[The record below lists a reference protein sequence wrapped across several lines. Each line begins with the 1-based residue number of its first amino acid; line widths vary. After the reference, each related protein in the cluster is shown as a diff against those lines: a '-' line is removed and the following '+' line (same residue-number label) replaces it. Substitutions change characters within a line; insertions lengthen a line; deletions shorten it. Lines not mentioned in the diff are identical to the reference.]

1 MNKHFYFGEVVDGY
15 AVRVLNEREARA
27 GAGLLFV
34 FAILSFLYAYRTM
47 DFRYTSIF
55 ITFFMVDFFIRVL
68 VNPKYAPSL
77 IIGRFFVSRQKP
89 EYVGAVQKRFA
100 WSIGLALSIIMFWLV
115 VMVEMMTPIKIYIC
129 VTCLILLFSE
139 TAFGICIGCVLYN
152 AINQTPL
159 TLCPGGVCEV
169 REKEAIQRIS
179 IPQAIIALSALGM
192 VGTLAYQAFMAT

>member
-77 IIGRFFVSRQKP
+77 IVGRFFVARQKP
-89 EYVGAVQKRFA
+89 EYVGAAQKRFA
-100 WSIGLALSIIMFWLV
+100 WSIGLALSVIMFWLV
-115 VMVEMMTPIKIYIC
+115 VVVEMMTPIKIYIC
-129 VTCLILLFSE
+129 TACLILLFSE

-152 AINQTPL
+152 LIRKTPP

-169 REKEAIQRIS
+169 RQKEEIQRINP
-179 IPQAIIALSALGM
+179 IQATIAVLALG
-192 VGTLAYQAFMAT
+192 VAGFFLYRAIHA

>member
-27 GAGLLFV
+27 AAGLLFV
-34 FAILSFLYAYRTM
+34 FALLSFLYAYRTM

-77 IIGRFFVSRQKP
+77 IVGRFFVSRQTP

-139 TAFGICIGCVLYN
+139 TAFGICIGCVLHN
-152 AINQTPL
+152 WIRKTPP
-159 TLCPGGVCEV
+159 TLCPGAVCEM
-169 REKEAIQRIS
+169 RQKEEIQRINL
-179 IPQAIIALSALGM
+179 IQTIIAVLALGIAGIF
-192 VGTLAYQAFMAT
+192 VYGAVHA

>member
-34 FAILSFLYAYRTM
+34 FAVLSFLYAYRTM

-77 IIGRFFVSRQKP
+77 IVGRFFVARQKP
-89 EYVGAVQKRFA
+89 EYVGAAQKRFA
-100 WSIGLALSIIMFWLV
+100 WSIGLVLSVIMFWLV
-115 VMVEMMTPIKIYIC
+115 VLVEMMTPIKIYIC
-129 VTCLILLFSE
+129 TACLILLFSE

-152 AINQTPL
+152 LIRKTPP

-169 REKEAIQRIS
+169 RQKEEIQRINP
-179 IPQAIIALSALGM
+179 IQATIAVLALG
-192 VGTLAYQAFMAT
+192 VTGFFLYGAIHA

>member
-77 IIGRFFVSRQKP
+77 IIGRFFVSRQQP
-89 EYVGAVQKRFA
+89 EYVGAAQKRFA

-129 VTCLILLFSE
+129 VTCLVLLFSE
-139 TAFGICIGCVLYN
+139 TAVGICIGCVLHN
-152 AINQTPL
+152 WIRKTPP

-169 REKEAIQRIS
+169 RQKDEMQRINPIQAS
-179 IPQAIIALSALGM
+179 IAVLALGIAG
-192 VGTLAYQAFMAT
+192 VFLYGAVHA

>member
-15 AVRVLNEREARA
+15 VVRVLNEREARA

-77 IIGRFFVSRQKP
+77 IVGRFFVARQKP
-89 EYVGAVQKRFA
+89 EYVGAAQKRFA
-100 WSIGLALSIIMFWLV
+100 WSIGLVLSVIMFWLV
-115 VMVEMMTPIKIYIC
+115 VVVEMMTPIKIYIC
-129 VTCLILLFSE
+129 TACLILLFSE

-152 AINQTPL
+152 LIRKTPP

-169 REKEAIQRIS
+169 RQKEEIQRINP
-179 IPQAIIALSALGM
+179 IQATIAVLALGM
-192 VGTLAYQAFMAT
+192 AGFFLFGAIHA

>member
-77 IIGRFFVSRQKP
+77 IVGRFFVARQKP
-89 EYVGAVQKRFA
+89 EYVGAAQKRFA
-100 WSIGLALSIIMFWLV
+100 WSTGLVLSIIMFWLV
-115 VMVEMMTPIKIYIC
+115 VVVEMMTPIKIYIC
-129 VTCLILLFSE
+129 TACLILLFSE

-152 AINQTPL
+152 LIRKTPP

-169 REKEAIQRIS
+169 RQKEEIQRINP
-179 IPQAIIALSALGM
+179 IQATIAVLALG
-192 VGTLAYQAFMAT
+192 VAGFFLYRAIHA

>member
-77 IIGRFFVSRQKP
+77 IVGRFFVARQKP
-89 EYVGAVQKRFA
+89 EYVGAAQKRFA
-100 WSIGLALSIIMFWLV
+100 WSIGLVLSIIMFWLV
-115 VMVEMMTPIKIYIC
+115 VVVEMMTPIKIYIC
-129 VTCLILLFSE
+129 TACLILLFSE

-152 AINQTPL
+152 LIRKTPP

-169 REKEAIQRIS
+169 RQKEEIQRINP
-179 IPQAIIALSALGM
+179 IQATIAVLALG
-192 VGTLAYQAFMAT
+192 VAGFFLYRAIHA

>member
-77 IIGRFFVSRQKP
+77 IVGRFFVARQKP
-89 EYVGAVQKRFA
+89 EYVGAAQKRFA
-100 WSIGLALSIIMFWLV
+100 WSIGLVLSIIMFWLV
-115 VMVEMMTPIKIYIC
+115 VVVEMMTPIKIYIC
-129 VTCLILLFSE
+129 TACLILLFSE

-152 AINQTPL
+152 LIRKTPP
-159 TLCPGGVCEV
+159 TLCPGRVCEV
-169 REKEAIQRIS
+169 RQKEEIQRINP
-179 IPQAIIALSALGM
+179 IQATIAVLALG
-192 VGTLAYQAFMAT
+192 VAGFFLYRAIHA

>member
-1 MNKHFYFGEVVDGY
+1 MSKHCYFGEVVDGY

-27 GAGLLFV
+27 GAGILFV
-34 FAILSFLYAYRTM
+34 FAILSFLYAFRTM

-55 ITFFMVDFFIRVL
+55 ITFFMVDFFIRVV

-77 IIGRFFVSRQKP
+77 IVGRFFVSRQKP
-89 EYVGAVQKRFA
+89 EYVGAAQKRFA
-100 WSIGLALSIIMFWLV
+100 WSIGLALSVVMFALV
-115 VMVEMMTPIKIYIC
+115 VIMEMMTPIKIYIC

-152 AINQTPL
+152 LISKTPP

-169 REKEAIQRIS
+169 RVKEDIQRIN
-179 IPQAIIALSALGM
+179 PLQTAIALSALGI
-192 VGTLAYQAFMAT
+192 VGFFTYGALHA

>member
-15 AVRVLNEREARA
+15 VVRVLNEREARA

-77 IIGRFFVSRQKP
+77 IVGRFFVARQKP
-89 EYVGAVQKRFA
+89 EYVGAAQKRFA
-100 WSIGLALSIIMFWLV
+100 WSIGLVLSIIMFWLV
-115 VMVEMMTPIKIYIC
+115 VVVEMMTPIKIYIC
-129 VTCLILLFSE
+129 TACLILLFSE

-152 AINQTPL
+152 LIRKTPP

-169 REKEAIQRIS
+169 RQKEEIQRINP
-179 IPQAIIALSALGM
+179 IQATIAVLALG
-192 VGTLAYQAFMAT
+192 VAGFFLYGAIHA

>member
-77 IIGRFFVSRQKP
+77 IVGRFFVSRQTP
-89 EYVGAVQKRFA
+89 EYVGAAQKRFA
-100 WSIGLALSIIMFWLV
+100 WSIGLALSLIMFALV
-115 VMVEMMTPIKIYIC
+115 VVLEMMTPVKIYIC

-139 TAFGICIGCVLYN
+139 TAFGICIGCSLHN
-152 AINQTPL
+152 LIRKTPP

-169 REKEAIQRIS
+169 RCKEDIQRIS
-179 IPQAIIALSALGM
+179 LLQTLIALGALAV
-192 VGTLAYQAFMAT
+192 VGVLSYQAFNA

>member
-77 IIGRFFVSRQKP
+77 IVGRFFVARQKP
-89 EYVGAVQKRFA
+89 EYVGAAQKRFA
-100 WSIGLALSIIMFWLV
+100 WSIGLTLSIIMFWLV
-115 VMVEMMTPIKIYIC
+115 VVVEMMTPIKIYIC
-129 VTCLILLFSE
+129 TACLILLFSE

-152 AINQTPL
+152 LIRKTPP

-169 REKEAIQRIS
+169 RQKEEIQRINP
-179 IPQAIIALSALGM
+179 IQATIAVLALGM
-192 VGTLAYQAFMAT
+192 AGFFLYGAIHA

>member
-77 IIGRFFVSRQKP
+77 IVGRFFVARQKP
-89 EYVGAVQKRFA
+89 EYVGAAQKRFA
-100 WSIGLALSIIMFWLV
+100 WSIGLVLSVIMFWLV
-115 VMVEMMTPIKIYIC
+115 VVVEMMTPIKIYIC
-129 VTCLILLFSE
+129 TACLILLFSE

-152 AINQTPL
+152 LVRKTPP

-169 REKEAIQRIS
+169 RQKEEIQRINP
-179 IPQAIIALSALGM
+179 IQATIAVLALG
-192 VGTLAYQAFMAT
+192 VTGFFLYGAIHA

>member
-77 IIGRFFVSRQKP
+77 IVGRFFVARQKP
-89 EYVGAVQKRFA
+89 EYVGAAQKRFA
-100 WSIGLALSIIMFWLV
+100 WSIGLVLSIIMFWLV
-115 VMVEMMTPIKIYIC
+115 VVVEMMTPIKIYIC
-129 VTCLILLFSE
+129 TACLILLFSE

-152 AINQTPL
+152 LIRKTPP

-169 REKEAIQRIS
+169 RQKEEIQRINP
-179 IPQAIIALSALGM
+179 IQATIAVLALG
-192 VGTLAYQAFMAT
+192 VAGFFLYGAIHA

>member
-77 IIGRFFVSRQKP
+77 IVGRFFVARQKP
-89 EYVGAVQKRFA
+89 EYVGAAQKRFA
-100 WSIGLALSIIMFWLV
+100 WSIGLVLSVIMFWLV
-115 VMVEMMTPIKIYIC
+115 VVVEMMTPIKIYIC
-129 VTCLILLFSE
+129 TACLILLFSE

-152 AINQTPL
+152 LIRKTPP

-169 REKEAIQRIS
+169 RQKEEIQRINP
-179 IPQAIIALSALGM
+179 IQATIAVLALG
-192 VGTLAYQAFMAT
+192 VAGFFIYRAIHA

>member
-77 IIGRFFVSRQKP
+77 IVGRFFVARQKP
-89 EYVGAVQKRFA
+89 EYVGAAQKRFA

-115 VMVEMMTPIKIYIC
+115 VVVEMMTPVKIYIC
-129 VTCLILLFSE
+129 TACLILLFSE

-152 AINQTPL
+152 LIRKTPP

-169 REKEAIQRIS
+169 RQKEEIQRINP
-179 IPQAIIALSALGM
+179 IQTTIAVLALG
-192 VGTLAYQAFMAT
+192 VAGFFLYGAIHA

>member
-77 IIGRFFVSRQKP
+77 IVGRFFVARQKP
-89 EYVGAVQKRFA
+89 EYVGAAQKRFA
-100 WSIGLALSIIMFWLV
+100 WSIGLVLSIIMFWLV
-115 VMVEMMTPIKIYIC
+115 VVVEMMTPIKIYIC
-129 VTCLILLFSE
+129 TACLILLFSE

-152 AINQTPL
+152 LVRKTPP

-169 REKEAIQRIS
+169 RQKEEIQRINP
-179 IPQAIIALSALGM
+179 IQATIAVLALG
-192 VGTLAYQAFMAT
+192 VAGFFLYRAIHA

>member
-77 IIGRFFVSRQKP
+77 IVGRFFVARQKP
-89 EYVGAVQKRFA
+89 EYVGAAQKRFA

-115 VMVEMMTPIKIYIC
+115 VVVEMMTPIKIYIC
-129 VTCLILLFSE
+129 TACLILLFSE

-152 AINQTPL
+152 LIRKTPP

-169 REKEAIQRIS
+169 RQKEEIQRINP
-179 IPQAIIALSALGM
+179 IQATITVLALG
-192 VGTLAYQAFMAT
+192 VAGFFLYGAIHA

>member
-77 IIGRFFVSRQKP
+77 IVGRFFVARQKP
-89 EYVGAVQKRFA
+89 EYVGAAQKRFA
-100 WSIGLALSIIMFWLV
+100 WSIGLTLSIIMFWLV
-115 VMVEMMTPIKIYIC
+115 VVVEMMTPIKIYIC
-129 VTCLILLFSE
+129 TACLILLFSE

-152 AINQTPL
+152 LIRKTPP

-169 REKEAIQRIS
+169 RQKEEIQRINP
-179 IPQAIIALSALGM
+179 IQATIAVLALG
-192 VGTLAYQAFMAT
+192 VAGFFLYGAIHA

>member
-77 IIGRFFVSRQKP
+77 IVGRFFVARQKP
-89 EYVGAVQKRFA
+89 EYVGAAQKRFA
-100 WSIGLALSIIMFWLV
+100 WSIGLTLSIIMFWLV
-115 VMVEMMTPIKIYIC
+115 VVVEMMTPIKIYIC
-129 VTCLILLFSE
+129 TACLILLFSE

-152 AINQTPL
+152 LVRKTPP

-169 REKEAIQRIS
+169 RQKEEIQRINP
-179 IPQAIIALSALGM
+179 IQATIAVLALG
-192 VGTLAYQAFMAT
+192 VAGFFLYGAIHA

>member
-77 IIGRFFVSRQKP
+77 IVGRFFVSRQTP
-89 EYVGAVQKRFA
+89 EYVGAAQKRFA
-100 WSIGLALSIIMFWLV
+100 WSIGLALSLIMFALV
-115 VMVEMMTPIKIYIC
+115 VVLEMMTPVKIYIC

-139 TAFGICIGCVLYN
+139 TAFGICIGCVLHN
-152 AINQTPL
+152 LIRKTPA

-169 REKEAIQRIS
+169 RCKEDIQRINLLQTV
-179 IPQAIIALSALGM
+179 IVLVALAVVGALS
-192 VGTLAYQAFMAT
+192 YQAFNA

>member
-77 IIGRFFVSRQKP
+77 IIGRFFVSRQQP
-89 EYVGAVQKRFA
+89 EYVGAAQKRFA

-129 VTCLILLFSE
+129 VTCLVLLFSE
-139 TAFGICIGCVLYN
+139 TAVGICIGCVLHN
-152 AINQTPL
+152 WIRKTPP

-169 REKEAIQRIS
+169 RQKDEIQRINPIQAS
-179 IPQAIIALSALGM
+179 IAVLALGIAG
-192 VGTLAYQAFMAT
+192 VFLYGAVHA

>member
-77 IIGRFFVSRQKP
+77 IVGRFFVARQKP
-89 EYVGAVQKRFA
+89 EYVGAAQKRFA

-115 VMVEMMTPIKIYIC
+115 VVVEMMTPIKIYIC
-129 VTCLILLFSE
+129 TACLILLFSE

-152 AINQTPL
+152 LIRKAPP

-169 REKEAIQRIS
+169 RQKEEIQRINP
-179 IPQAIIALSALGM
+179 IQATIAVLALG
-192 VGTLAYQAFMAT
+192 VAGFFLYRAIHA

>member
-77 IIGRFFVSRQKP
+77 IVGRFFVARQKP
-89 EYVGAVQKRFA
+89 EYVGAAQKRFA
-100 WSIGLALSIIMFWLV
+100 WSIGLVLSVIMFWLV
-115 VMVEMMTPIKIYIC
+115 VVVEMMTPIKIYIC
-129 VTCLILLFSE
+129 TACLILLFSE

-152 AINQTPL
+152 LVRKTPP

-169 REKEAIQRIS
+169 RQKEEIQRINP
-179 IPQAIIALSALGM
+179 IQATIAVLALG
-192 VGTLAYQAFMAT
+192 VAGFFLYRAIHA

>member
-68 VNPKYAPSL
+68 VNPK
-77 IIGRFFVSRQKP
+77 
-89 EYVGAVQKRFA
+89 
-100 WSIGLALSIIMFWLV
+100 
-115 VMVEMMTPIKIYIC
+115 
-129 VTCLILLFSE
+129 
-139 TAFGICIGCVLYN
+139 
-152 AINQTPL
+152 
-159 TLCPGGVCEV
+159 
-169 REKEAIQRIS
+169 
-179 IPQAIIALSALGM
+179 
-192 VGTLAYQAFMAT
+192 

>member
-77 IIGRFFVSRQKP
+77 IVGRFFVARQKP
-89 EYVGAVQKRFA
+89 EYVGAAQKRFA
-100 WSIGLALSIIMFWLV
+100 WSIGLALSVIMFWLV
-115 VMVEMMTPIKIYIC
+115 VVVEMMTPIKIYIC
-129 VTCLILLFSE
+129 TACLILLFSE

-152 AINQTPL
+152 LVRKTPP

-169 REKEAIQRIS
+169 RQKEEIQRINP
-179 IPQAIIALSALGM
+179 IQATIAVLALG
-192 VGTLAYQAFMAT
+192 VTGFFLYGAIHA

>member
-55 ITFFMVDFFIRVL
+55 ITFFLVDFFIRVL

-77 IIGRFFVSRQKP
+77 IVGRFFVARQKP
-89 EYVGAVQKRFA
+89 EYVGAAQKRFA
-100 WSIGLALSIIMFWLV
+100 WSIGLVLSIIMFWLV
-115 VMVEMMTPIKIYIC
+115 VVVEMMTPIKIYIC
-129 VTCLILLFSE
+129 TACLILLFSE

-152 AINQTPL
+152 LIHKTPP

-169 REKEAIQRIS
+169 RQKEEIQRINP
-179 IPQAIIALSALGM
+179 IQTTIAVLALG
-192 VGTLAYQAFMAT
+192 VAGFFLYRAIHA

>member
-77 IIGRFFVSRQKP
+77 IVGRFFVARQKP
-89 EYVGAVQKRFA
+89 EYVGAAQKRFA
-100 WSIGLALSIIMFWLV
+100 WSIGLVLSVIMFWLV
-115 VMVEMMTPIKIYIC
+115 VVVEMMTPIKIYIC
-129 VTCLILLFSE
+129 TACLILLFSE

-152 AINQTPL
+152 LIRKTPP

-169 REKEAIQRIS
+169 RQKEEIQRINP
-179 IPQAIIALSALGM
+179 IQTTIAVLALG
-192 VGTLAYQAFMAT
+192 VAGFFLYRAIHA

>member
-77 IIGRFFVSRQKP
+77 IVGRFFVARQKP
-89 EYVGAVQKRFA
+89 EYVGAAQKRFA
-100 WSIGLALSIIMFWLV
+100 WSIGLVLSVIMFWLV
-115 VMVEMMTPIKIYIC
+115 VVVEMMTPIKIYIC
-129 VTCLILLFSE
+129 TACLILLFSE

-152 AINQTPL
+152 LIRKTPP
-159 TLCPGGVCEV
+159 TLCPGGVCEM
-169 REKEAIQRIS
+169 RQKEEIQRINP
-179 IPQAIIALSALGM
+179 IQATIAVLALG
-192 VGTLAYQAFMAT
+192 VAGFFLYRAIHA

>member
-15 AVRVLNEREARA
+15 VVRVLNEREARA

-77 IIGRFFVSRQKP
+77 IVGRFFVARQKP
-89 EYVGAVQKRFA
+89 EYVGAAQKRFA
-100 WSIGLALSIIMFWLV
+100 WSIGLVLSIIMFWLV
-115 VMVEMMTPIKIYIC
+115 VVVEMMTPIKIYIC
-129 VTCLILLFSE
+129 TACLILLFSE

-152 AINQTPL
+152 LIRKTPP

-169 REKEAIQRIS
+169 RQKEEIQRINP
-179 IPQAIIALSALGM
+179 IQATIAVLALG
-192 VGTLAYQAFMAT
+192 VAGFFLYRAIHA

>member
-34 FAILSFLYAYRTM
+34 FAILYAYRTM

-77 IIGRFFVSRQKP
+77 IVGRFFVARQKP
-89 EYVGAVQKRFA
+89 EYVGAAQKRFA
-100 WSIGLALSIIMFWLV
+100 WSIGLVLSVIMFWLV
-115 VMVEMMTPIKIYIC
+115 VVVEMMTPIKIYIC
-129 VTCLILLFSE
+129 TACLILLFSE

-152 AINQTPL
+152 LIRKTPP

-169 REKEAIQRIS
+169 RQKEEIQRINP
-179 IPQAIIALSALGM
+179 IQATIAVLALG
-192 VGTLAYQAFMAT
+192 VAGFFLYRAIHA

>member
-77 IIGRFFVSRQKP
+77 IVGRFFVARQKP
-89 EYVGAVQKRFA
+89 EYVGAAQKRFA
-100 WSIGLALSIIMFWLV
+100 WSIGLVLSVIMFWLV
-115 VMVEMMTPIKIYIC
+115 VVVEMMTPIKIYIC
-129 VTCLILLFSE
+129 TACLILLFSE

-152 AINQTPL
+152 LIRKTPP

-169 REKEAIQRIS
+169 RQKEEIQRINP
-179 IPQAIIALSALGM
+179 IQATIAVLALG
-192 VGTLAYQAFMAT
+192 VAGFFLYRAIHA

>member
-15 AVRVLNEREARA
+15 VVRVLNEREARA

-77 IIGRFFVSRQKP
+77 IVGRFFVARQKP
-89 EYVGAVQKRFA
+89 EYVGAAQKRFA
-100 WSIGLALSIIMFWLV
+100 WSIGLVLSIIMFWLV
-115 VMVEMMTPIKIYIC
+115 VVVEMMTPIKIYIC
-129 VTCLILLFSE
+129 TACLILLFSE

-152 AINQTPL
+152 LSRKTPP

-169 REKEAIQRIS
+169 RQKEEIQRINP
-179 IPQAIIALSALGM
+179 IQATIAVLALG
-192 VGTLAYQAFMAT
+192 VAGFFLYGAIHA

>member
-77 IIGRFFVSRQKP
+77 IVGRFFVARQKP
-89 EYVGAVQKRFA
+89 EYVGAAQKRFA

-115 VMVEMMTPIKIYIC
+115 VVVEMMTPIKIYIC
-129 VTCLILLFSE
+129 TACLILLFSE

-152 AINQTPL
+152 LIRKTPP

-169 REKEAIQRIS
+169 RQKEEIQRINP
-179 IPQAIIALSALGM
+179 IQATIAVLALRVAGFFLY
-192 VGTLAYQAFMAT
+192 GAIHA

>member
-55 ITFFMVDFFIRVL
+55 ITFFMVDFFIRVV

-77 IIGRFFVSRQKP
+77 IVGRFFVSRQTP
-89 EYVGAVQKRFA
+89 EYVGAAQKRFA

-115 VMVEMMTPIKIYIC
+115 VVMEMMTPIKIYIC

-139 TAFGICIGCVLYN
+139 TAFGICIGCVLHN
-152 AINQTPL
+152 WIRKTPP

-169 REKEAIQRIS
+169 RQKEAIQHINP
-179 IPQAIIALSALGM
+179 IQATIVVLALGIT
-192 VGTLAYQAFMAT
+192 GFFTYGALNAG

>member
-77 IIGRFFVSRQKP
+77 IVGRFFVARQKP
-89 EYVGAVQKRFA
+89 EYVGAAQKRFA
-100 WSIGLALSIIMFWLV
+100 WSIGLALSIVMFWLV
-115 VMVEMMTPIKIYIC
+115 VVVEMMTPIKIYIC
-129 VTCLILLFSE
+129 TACLILLFSE

-152 AINQTPL
+152 LIRKTPP

-169 REKEAIQRIS
+169 RQKEEIQRINP
-179 IPQAIIALSALGM
+179 IQTTIAVLALG
-192 VGTLAYQAFMAT
+192 VAGFFLYRAIHA

>member
-15 AVRVLNEREARA
+15 VVRVLNEREARA

-77 IIGRFFVSRQKP
+77 IVGRFFVARQKP
-89 EYVGAVQKRFA
+89 EYVGAAQKRFA
-100 WSIGLALSIIMFWLV
+100 WSIGLVLSIIMFWLV
-115 VMVEMMTPIKIYIC
+115 VVVEMMTPIKIYIC
-129 VTCLILLFSE
+129 TACLILLFSE

-152 AINQTPL
+152 LIRKTPP

-169 REKEAIQRIS
+169 RQKEEIQRINP
-179 IPQAIIALSALGM
+179 IQATIAVLALG
-192 VGTLAYQAFMAT
+192 VAGFFIYRAIHA